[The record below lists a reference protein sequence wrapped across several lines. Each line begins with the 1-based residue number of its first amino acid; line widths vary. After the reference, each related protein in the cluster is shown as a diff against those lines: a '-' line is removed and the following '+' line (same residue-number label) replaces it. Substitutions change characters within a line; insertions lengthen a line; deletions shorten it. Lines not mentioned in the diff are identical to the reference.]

1 MSSSKTSVLSSCSF
15 DTIKNIECMLN
26 KRAILTKHMNKI
38 NQYVNTKIKIKCL
51 NDVNNK
57 FPKIKKFLNV
67 LKSLNKKLQMFL
79 REKYVFTLIS
89 QTIKKFIG
97 LINEIL
103 FNMQD
108 LLEIWDMFVIDDLN
122 YDIKRIPSFAEVLE
136 IQLENVQL

>member
-1 MSSSKTSVLSSCSF
+1 
-15 DTIKNIECMLN
+15 MLN